1 VRNSKD
7 ANGYELGML
16 ATTTLPVM
24 DVAKRK
30 KATPR
35 KASSA

>member
-1 VRNSKD
+1 VRNIKD
-7 ANGYELGML
+7 ANGFELGML
-16 ATTTLPVM
+16 ETTTLPVI

-30 KATPR
+30 KATPW